1 MKNHCF
7 RSCQKISSHPLATS
21 VVKPFQAWS
30 VGFLSLAFFPV
41 FANPLQAENDFQT
54 RPVPGAAAAFGGKPE
69 QWAGEWVVHEKNPD
83 SLSVSLE
90 DGTTM
95 RVGVTAVG
103 GEDLETSTESMS
115 ISRALQVSEWHA
127 DSDTRL
133 SFDLWLEDPAAF
145 LYSRASVGMI
155 TGVRPEWA
163 LSSRSGWNLF
173 CYGGQRTVGDTDLQ
187 AGEIGLRVRIA
198 PGGEIQTLPT
208 GVFLSSGDKVRV
220 AITSAAGGDSF
231 GIHLSGGGNEF
242 SRDGLGYW
250 EERPF
255 GGAEYLSVYFSAI
268 AGKPYAL
275 NLSGLELQKAP

>member
-1 MKNHCF
+1 MKKQPSLSAST
-7 RSCQKISSHPLATS
+7 SCWFPLGIASLLT
-21 VVKPFQAWS
+21 
-30 VGFLSLAFFPV
+30 LAFFP
-41 FANPLQAENDFQT
+41 ALQAQDDLQT
-54 RPVPGAAAAFGGKPE
+54 RPLKGAAAVFGGKPS

-90 DGTTM
+90 DEATM
-95 RVGVTAVG
+95 RIGVTAVG

-115 ISRALQVSEWHA
+115 LSRALQVSEWHA

-133 SFDLWLEDPAAF
+133 SFDLWLENPAAF
-145 LYSRASVGMI
+145 LYRRATVGVI
-155 TGVRPEWA
+155 TGARPEWA

-173 CYGGQRTVGDTDLQ
+173 CYGAQRTVGDATLQ
-187 AGEIGLRVRIA
+187 AGEIGLRVRTA

-208 GVFLSSGDKVRV
+208 GVFLTSGDKVRV
-220 AITSAAGGDSF
+220 TLTSAAEGESF
-231 GIHLSGGGNEF
+231 GIQLSGGGNEF

-255 GGAEYLSVYFSAI
+255 GGAEYLSIFFSAI

-275 NLSGLELQKAP
+275 NLSGLELQKSP